1 LERIHHV
8 QVTKGRL
15 VRRVKA
21 LVVGNPLDA
30 RVQVGP
36 IINER
41 QAVNAERIVSQT
53 VAKGA
58 KLLTGGSRNGLFF
71 EPTVITGVTA
81 GMAAFD
87 EEVIALANATEYGL
101 SAAVASS
108 DLARAQR
115 VADGLHSGA
124 IHINDQTVVHGI
136 YGPIGGVGIS
146 GNGFGRRVQQC
157 RPVQRVAMDHSA
169 LADPRLSVLIHVSG
183 TVAPSSFLPLTH
195 SFLKHTVRTMST
207 ARRIDVHQHVVRP
220 FWAEEPPSHCL
231 SRYRRHLHC
240 TTGRL
245 QEFHCHRA
253 HIG

>member
-8 QVTKGRL
+8 QVTKGHL
-15 VRRVKA
+15 VRRAKA
-21 LVVGNPLDA
+21 LVVCNPLHA

-41 QAVNAERIVSQT
+41 QAVHTERIVSQT

-87 EEVIALANATEYGL
+87 EEVIVLANATEYGL

-115 VADGLHSGA
+115 VAAGLHSGA

-136 YGPIGGVGIS
+136 CGPIGGVGIS
-146 GNGFGRRVQQC
+146 GNGFGHG
-157 RPVQRVAMDHSA
+157 A
-169 LADPRLSVLIHVSG
+169 
-183 TVAPSSFLPLTH
+183 SSNVDQF
-195 SFLKHTVRTMST
+195 SEWQWITVRSQIP
-207 ARRIDVHQHVVRP
+207 AYP
-220 FWAEEPPSHCL
+220 F
-231 SRYRRHLHC
+231 
-240 TTGRL
+240 
-245 QEFHCHRA
+245 
-253 HIG
+253 